1 MLPINRQPEPAVV
14 RRFARIWFPLFV
26 VFLAG
31 VLWWRLDSL
40 VVPGVVLGI
49 GALLAISAAVSLE
62 TARTIFVGLQT
73 ITYPIGLVISTLALA
88 FLFYGMFTPLG
99 WVMRM
104 AGRDPLRLKARNE
117 RSNWLPY
124 QQDDDPAAAF
134 KQY

>member
-1 MLPINRQPEPAVV
+1 MLPINRQPAPADL

-26 VFLAG
+26 VFLAA

-40 VVPGVVLGI
+40 VIPGVVLAVG
-49 GALLAISAAVSLE
+49 GLLAIAAVASLE

-88 FLFYGMFTPLG
+88 FLFYGMFTPFG

-104 AGRDPLRLKARNE
+104 AGRDPLRLKARSE
-117 RSNWLPY
+117 PSNWVPY
-124 QQDDDPAAAF
+124 RQDDDPASAF